1 MLTPGVGTIGA
12 LIAAGVALAT
22 MAPYLIRSPGDLYR
36 GAFVLIASTPFRKDA
51 LSIPAALSYVGVMV
65 PAWVG
70 FAGALAPFAWLRRVP
85 REVGPLLLGSC
96 LVFGLF
102 YLLGRQAFCNYY
114 YLLDATA
121 LFAAASLTAP
131 RASPASPR

>member
-1 MLTPGVGTIGA
+1 MRARVGGLRRRA
-12 LIAAGVALAT
+12 
-22 MAPYLIRSPGDLYR
+22 RRHSPGFA
-36 GAFVLIASTPFRKDA
+36 AFRARL
-51 LSIPAALSYVGVMV
+51 
-65 PAWVG
+65 
-70 FAGALAPFAWLRRVP
+70 
-85 REVGPLLLGSC
+85 GPLLLGSC